1 MEPKA
6 IASSLS
12 TIERQYKDMLNN
24 KIMRE
29 REKNKQKNS
38 KIKRIC
44 YLCIGPCVVVKFQ
57 ITTPAKD
64 KSHQQQLGKPSA
76 SLTIMFKFPDSNP
89 AGKQKCEVRRYGTQK
104 DILFSRIQPSGMSM
118 RWPSLATTTR
128 FYQQLL
134 SDQPA

>member
-38 KIKRIC
+38 KIKKNMLSMYWSVRC
-44 YLCIGPCVVVKFQ
+44 CEVSNYNSCKR
-57 ITTPAKD
+57 KE
-64 KSHQQQLGKPSA
+64 PSA
-76 SLTIMFKFPDSNP
+76 
-89 AGKQKCEVRRYGTQK
+89 ATQK
-104 DILFSRIQPSGMSM
+104 
-118 RWPSLATTTR
+118 T
-128 FYQQLL
+128 
-134 SDQPA
+134 